1 MAELSF
7 SVHASQTL
15 EAVLEQL
22 EGLSA
27 CDDLDMDIVD
37 GVLQIGFEDGGQIIV
52 NRQEPVRQIWVASP
66 LGPAHFSF
74 DAGRGVWV
82 DDKTG
87 ATLMDTLGRALTRK
101 LGVAV
106 TLRD

>member
-1 MAELSF
+1 MAEPSF

-15 EAVLEQL
+15 EAILERL
-22 EGLSA
+22 EGEPA

-66 LGPAHFSF
+66 LGPAHFSY

-82 DDKTG
+82 DDRTG
-87 ATLMDTLGRALTRK
+87 ATLMETLSRAFTQK

-106 TLRD
+106 TLGD